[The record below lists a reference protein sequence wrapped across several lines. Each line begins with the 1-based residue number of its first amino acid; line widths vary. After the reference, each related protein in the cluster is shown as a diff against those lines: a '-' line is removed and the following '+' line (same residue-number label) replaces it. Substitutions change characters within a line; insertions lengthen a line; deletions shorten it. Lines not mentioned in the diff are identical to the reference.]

1 MKISGDLLYTNNHEW
16 VKVEGE
22 KAFIG
27 ITDYAQTHLGSI
39 VFIELPEEGDEFDAN
54 DILSA
59 VESVKAASDV
69 YIPISG
75 EVIEV
80 NTDLEDNPELVNKDP
95 YENWIAVVKMSN
107 KDELDELLSPDDYEK
122 LCDKLSREV

>member
-1 MKISGDLLYTNNHEW
+1 MKIANDLLYTNNHEW
-16 VKVEGE
+16 VKVDGE

-39 VFIELPEEGDEFDAN
+39 VFIDLPEEGDEFDAN

-69 YIPISG
+69 YIPVSG
-75 EVIEV
+75 KVIEV
-80 NTDLEDNPELVNKDP
+80 NTNLEDNPELVNKDP
-95 YENWIAVVKMSN
+95 YENWIVVVKMNN
-107 KDELDELLSPDDYEK
+107 KDEVDELLSPDDYEK
-122 LCDKLSREV
+122 LCEKLCKEV